1 VIRVWSVGFVAAAV
15 AAAGPAWAMD
25 LPQPTVAYA
34 AERVISVD
42 DESEVM
48 KVSVSPGRER
58 LDRQGDDGEVQSE
71 IIRHDRGIVWFVVHG
86 EKIYMEMP
94 LDAAEV
100 KTLPWGDNVTMTRVG
115 AETINGM
122 AAVKFRLAG
131 DISGNLWMTAENIPL
146 RMVGSAVEEG
156 VRYEIRFEQ
165 RNVIVG
171 AQAPRLFEIP
181 AGFKKVEMSDV
192 DEPAPAQPRR

>member
-1 VIRVWSVGFVAAAV
+1 VAA
-15 AAAGPAWAMD
+15 AWAMD
-25 LPQPTVAYA
+25 LPQPTVAYT
-34 AERVISVD
+34 AERVIAVD

-48 KVSVSPGRER
+48 RVHVSPGRER

-71 IIRHDRGIVWFVVHG
+71 IIRHDRGIVWFVVHS

-100 KTLPWGDNVTMTRVG
+100 KTMPWGDNVTMTRVG
-115 AETINGM
+115 TETVNGM
-122 AAVKFRLAG
+122 PAVKFKLAG

-146 RMVGSAVEEG
+146 RMVGSAIEEG
-156 VRYEIRFEQ
+156 VKYEIRFEQ
-165 RNVIVG
+165 RNVVVG

-192 DEPAPAQPRR
+192 DEPAQGQPRR